1 MPLALGTCIIKL
13 LKAVWNSK
21 AYKAASLF
29 VVSHFL
35 LAYTNTLAYYAE
47 GLVTNTIG
55 FIIQAQGQGIH
66 TKNPYSQVKNLIQKT
81 LT

>member
-1 MPLALGTCIIKL
+1 M
-13 LKAVWNSK
+13 
-21 AYKAASLF
+21 SLF
-29 VVSHFL
+29 VSL
-35 LAYTNTLAYYAE
+35 DTLAYYAE